1 MYRTIKPNDTITM
14 WDIRHNTIAGD
25 CAVTVF
31 IQVRQAP
38 ACQAAC
44 GRKGKKPVQTDF
56 FNCVTGYLDFC
67 HLVGNGSR
75 RHADGQDCRV
85 PLPLGALTLSLS
97 LALTYFSFS

>member
-1 MYRTIKPNDTITM
+1 MTEGNGNPSSLCHRCAMYRTIKPNDTITM

-44 GRKGKKPVQTDF
+44 GRKEKKTSTD
-56 FNCVTGYLDFC
+56 
-67 HLVGNGSR
+67 
-75 RHADGQDCRV
+75 
-85 PLPLGALTLSLS
+85 
-97 LALTYFSFS
+97 